1 MVLEKPVHQQL
12 YDFHFLESIMKLSI
26 WILKKRLIELVT
38 ATLIDDIRKEVGKGN
53 LVGTAFLELSR
64 AIDAVSHGTL
74 LKKLSTYGVNNHELE
89 WFKVYLFLST
99 QQIERARSLVDR
111 SPG

>member
-1 MVLEKPVHQQL
+1 
-12 YDFHFLESIMKLSI
+12 MKLSI
-26 WILKKRLIELVT
+26 WILKKRLIELLT

-74 LKKLSTYGVNNHELE
+74 LKKLSTDHELE

-99 QQIERARSLVDR
+99 QQIERARSLVVR